1 MLTESKTYKPNNK
14 TSPYQFNRAVPMRKC
29 IYCFENCDKV
39 VEGVKKVFK
48 VSGVDK
54 KIEVLPEML
63 ENAYAVTV
71 V

>member
-1 MLTESKTYKPNNK
+1 MLIDNKTYKPNNK
-14 TSPYQFNRAVPMRKC
+14 TSPYQFNRAVPMRNC
-29 IYCFENCDKV
+29 MYCFDNLEKSTD
-39 VEGVKKVFK
+39 GVKKVFK

-54 KIEVLPEML
+54 KVEAVPEML